1 MVQYAPCK
9 EEFCVGTMTPWL
21 FRRWIGMTL
30 ATGAIV
36 VVPLLLSAD
45 QLHEPRW
52 FTADVKRPHELEQIL
67 LILKEEESVLAEA
80 RGK

>member
-1 MVQYAPCK
+1 
-9 EEFCVGTMTPWL
+9 MTTWL
-21 FRRWIGMTL
+21 SRRWIGMTL

-52 FTADVKRPHELEQIL
+52 FIAEVKPSHELEQIL
-67 LILKEEESVLAEA
+67 LILKEEASVLAEA
-80 RGK
+80 KRK